1 MHYCIDDVKNTAVR
15 ADGKA
20 IYGWNHES
28 RAFDLPVANAT
39 PKSRMTRCSFF
50 EARRYLFEQDPRDCY
65 ERIMAVADK
74 AKGRSLIA
82 DVSAITMSS
91 AEAALRAAE
100 ERNEELL
107 PEIQA
112 MRAAVEEYGME
123 MSDAGQCLSNCIRIL
138 EADIEIAR
146 KDIEIARYKAEM
158 EKCEKGQCGECP
170 YVQDCDNKKET
181 KGKV

>member
-1 MHYCIDDVKNTAVR
+1 M
-15 ADGKA
+15 
-20 IYGWNHES
+20 S
-28 RAFDLPVANAT
+28 
-39 PKSRMTRCSFF
+39 RCSEF
-50 EARRYLFEQDPRDCY
+50 EARRYLFEQDDRKCY

-74 AKGRSLIA
+74 AKGRSHIA
-82 DVSAITMSS
+82 DVSTITMAS
-91 AEAALRAAE
+91 AEVALRAAE
-100 ERNEELL
+100 ERNEELH

-146 KDIEIARYKAEM
+146 KDIVIARYKAEM

-170 YVQDCDNKKET
+170 YAQDCDKKKESR
-181 KGKV
+181 GRV